1 MGYSKA
7 EYCAEADVRYNC
19 EVPCRKVVEWDGLVV
34 IEKRVYYLQLS
45 MNENWTDRDSRS
57 LLQL

>member
-1 MGYSKA
+1 MGQSKA

-19 EVPCRKVVEWDGLVV
+19 EVPCRKVVEWDELVV

-45 MNENWTDRDSRS
+45 MNEN
-57 LLQL
+57 